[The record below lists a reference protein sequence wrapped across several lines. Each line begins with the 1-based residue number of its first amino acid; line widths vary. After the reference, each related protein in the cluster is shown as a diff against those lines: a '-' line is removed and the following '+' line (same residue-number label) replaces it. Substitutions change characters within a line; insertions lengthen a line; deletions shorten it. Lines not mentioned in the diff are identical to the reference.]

1 MDSKVAVEI
10 EGLASAQLVRPD
22 VAQAKWLAFP
32 FAALA
37 WGMTQRAG
45 DVQLKSTLRE
55 TGTDATVMFVDT
67 VELFARNRFAS
78 DSNRLIAKSCDALTR
93 FQNLGSS
100 IASRRVGSAATTN
113 ALAGD

>member
-45 DVQLKSTLRE
+45 DVQLKSARE
-55 TGTDATVMFVDT
+55 SGTDATVMFVDQ
-67 VELFARNRFAS
+67 LPDF
-78 DSNRLIAKSCDALTR
+78 DAW
-93 FQNLGSS
+93 
-100 IASRRVGSAATTN
+100 RVGGGVAFRW
-113 ALAGD
+113 

>member
-45 DVQLKSTLRE
+45 DVKLKSMPRE
-55 TGTDATVMFVDT
+55 SGTDATVMFVDQ
-67 VELFARNRFAS
+67 LPDF
-78 DSNRLIAKSCDALTR
+78 DA
-93 FQNLGSS
+93 
-100 IASRRVGSAATTN
+100 
-113 ALAGD
+113 

>member
-37 WGMTQRAG
+37 WGMTQRTG
-45 DVQLKSTLRE
+45 DVRMACRPGYITA
-55 TGTDATVMFVDT
+55 DATVMFV
-67 VELFARNRFAS
+67 EQLPEF
-78 DSNRLIAKSCDALTR
+78 DAW
-93 FQNLGSS
+93 
-100 IASRRVGSAATTN
+100 RVGGGVAFRW
-113 ALAGD
+113 

>member
-1 MDSKVAVEI
+1 MDSKVSVEI

-45 DVQLKSTLRE
+45 DVQLKSMRRE
-55 TGTDATVMFVDT
+55 SGTDETVMFVDQ
-67 VELFARNRFAS
+67 LPDF
-78 DSNRLIAKSCDALTR
+78 DAW
-93 FQNLGSS
+93 
-100 IASRRVGSAATTN
+100 RVGGGVAFRW
-113 ALAGD
+113 

>member
-45 DVQLKSTLRE
+45 DVQLKSAPRDS
-55 TGTDATVMFVDT
+55 GTDATVMFGGQLPD
-67 VELFARNRFAS
+67 F
-78 DSNRLIAKSCDALTR
+78 DAW
-93 FQNLGSS
+93 
-100 IASRRVGSAATTN
+100 RVGSGVAFRW
-113 ALAGD
+113 